1 MTDGLKRQPHFEANF
16 QSNLIAGLLTVTP
29 LIVVWLVFD
38 FFLTTLSNWGH
49 PLAVELTL
57 FLDSHFPALRPF
69 LDNDAVRYA
78 IGIVVA
84 LLALYS
90 IGAIASRVIGQQ
102 LILLLESLIAGAGRA
117 ARLFRGEKTGRCPAP
132 EAGPT
137 DPARRVARFSERGI
151 ESDRLRDAD
160 ISRCDDGRRPRG
172 GVCADRAKS
181 DIGLSSDRAALPA
194 HADRHPGRP
203 GDDDDLVGRRRDARS
218 HLPFAQG
225 VAGCAPAPGGVF
237 HALRRLSSVGRAPD
251 LYQGV
256 TGSSPVA
263 GTKQK

>member
-1 MTDGLKRQPHFEANF
+1 MTDAPRRQRQANF

-57 FLDSHFPALRPF
+57 FLDSHFPALQPF

-102 LILLLESLIAGAGRA
+102 LIFLLESLIARVPGVQLVYSA
-117 ARLFRGEKTGRCPAP
+117 AKKLVDVLRQKPGQQTQRVVLLDFPSEGLKAIGFVMRTFPDATTGEDLAAVYVPTAPNPTSGYLQIVPLSRLT
-132 EAGPT
+132 PT
-137 DPARRVARFSERGI
+137 DIQGDQAMTMILSGGAVTP
-151 ESDRLRDAD
+151 DH
-160 ISRCDDGRRPRG
+160 IS
-172 GVCADRAKS
+172 
-181 DIGLSSDRAALPA
+181 LSRK
-194 HADRHPGRP
+194 
-203 GDDDDLVGRRRDARS
+203 V
-218 HLPFAQG
+218 
-225 VAGCAPAPGGVF
+225 
-237 HALRRLSSVGRAPD
+237 
-251 LYQGV
+251 
-256 TGSSPVA
+256 
-263 GTKQK
+263 

>member
-1 MTDGLKRQPHFEANF
+1 MTDAPRRQRHFEANF

-102 LILLLESLIAGAGRA
+102 LILLLESLIARVPGVQLVYSA
-117 ARLFRGEKTGRCPAP
+117 AKKLVDVLRQKPGQQTQRVVLLDFPSEGLKAIGFVMRTFPDATTGEDLAAVYVPTAPNPTSGYLQIVPLSRLT
-132 EAGPT
+132 PT
-137 DPARRVARFSERGI
+137 DIQGDQAMTMILSGGAVTP
-151 ESDRLRDAD
+151 DH
-160 ISRCDDGRRPRG
+160 ISLKGKG
-172 GVCADRAKS
+172 
-181 DIGLSSDRAALPA
+181 
-194 HADRHPGRP
+194 
-203 GDDDDLVGRRRDARS
+203 
-218 HLPFAQG
+218 
-225 VAGCAPAPGGVF
+225 
-237 HALRRLSSVGRAPD
+237 
-251 LYQGV
+251 
-256 TGSSPVA
+256 
-263 GTKQK
+263 